1 MIYILR
7 RECGIICIPYGQIY
21 TYEYKNAMQLR
32 SIKKPSIVGDEVQFH
47 QSNWMCPDGSNP
59 SSGCLRK
66 WEGCSFRNG
75 HQCGACH
82 NVSDAQVRTKKYNI
96 RWERILKW
104 QQLILFGCLCLCF
117 VPFVGSVGGFIY
129 VVLGSNRCDWHLWR

>member
-1 MIYILR
+1 MVHKMCNSCNVTPGVTWTHLIYIYIYQYEVSIDMIYILC

-21 TYEYKNAMQLR
+21 TYEYKNVMQLR
-32 SIKKPSIVGDEVQFH
+32 SIKKPSIVGDEVQFR

-59 SSGCLRK
+59 SSGCLCK
-66 WEGCSFRNG
+66 WEGYSFRNG
-75 HQCGACH
+75 HRCGACH

-104 QQLILFGCLCLCF
+104 Q
-117 VPFVGSVGGFIY
+117 
-129 VVLGSNRCDWHLWR
+129 